1 MCASVLIKYRVE
13 ISILDDTFPRVHR
26 LAVDGSYFP
35 LSPRRKYTMT
45 GEVVSYSGPGPGES
59 NLIEPPAENDVEEGK
74 DNHSVSSP
82 SSPRRC
88 PFQPYVDVD
97 QLGRITGTAV
107 LDSPGRSS
115 LGRKSNRGS
124 FMGVR
129 RRSHLHNKTADEVER
144 IVQTGKVRELKNCIR
159 SHQWLPFDCV
169 RSRLWQVYILLNN
182 RNLPNY

>member
-1 MCASVLIKYRVE
+1 
-13 ISILDDTFPRVHR
+13 
-26 LAVDGSYFP
+26 
-35 LSPRRKYTMT
+35 MT
-45 GEVVSYSGPGPGES
+45 GEVVSYSGPGPGPGES

-144 IVQTGKVRELKNCIR
+144 IVETGKVRELKNCIR

-169 RSRLWQVYILLNN
+169 RSRLWQVYPFEQPKSHSP
-182 RNLPNY
+182 PNY

>member
-1 MCASVLIKYRVE
+1 VC
-13 ISILDDTFPRVHR
+13 R
-26 LAVDGSYFP
+26 LAFVWIYFL
-35 LSPRRKYTMT
+35 LSCRQKYTMT

-59 NLIEPPAENDVEEGK
+59 NIIEPPAENDVEEEK
-74 DNHSVSSP
+74 ANSTSSPP

-88 PFQPYVDVD
+88 PFQHYVDVD

-107 LDSPGRSS
+107 LDSPGRNS
-115 LGRKSNRGS
+115 LGRRSNRGS

-159 SHQWLPFDCV
+159 YHQWLPFDCV
-169 RSRLWQVYILLNN
+169 RSRLWQVN
-182 RNLPNY
+182 

>member
-1 MCASVLIKYRVE
+1 MKLPCWYFFILNDTLSH
-13 ISILDDTFPRVHR
+13 ISHCVCR
-26 LAVDGSYFP
+26 LAFDWVYFL
-35 LSPRRKYTMT
+35 LSCRQKYTMT

-59 NLIEPPAENDVEEGK
+59 NIIEPPAENDVEEEK
-74 DNHSVSSP
+74 ANSTSSPP

-88 PFQPYVDVD
+88 PFQHYVDVD

-107 LDSPGRSS
+107 LDSPGRNS
-115 LGRKSNRGS
+115 LGRRSNRGS

-159 SHQWLPFDCV
+159 YHQWLPFDCV
-169 RSRLWQVYILLNN
+169 RSRLWQVN
-182 RNLPNY
+182 